1 MHFFFLRPIKIIR
14 GSNEKEANSRTELK
28 NFDFKNDFEDWRNY
42 VYKIKLRLN
51 QVEETSE
58 VPERS
63 FRPLQSVTET
73 PNVDRPMLLTSIS
86 IHPGHQK
93 TQEKDCH
100 GTFTFLHMLIISKNM
115 KFLRYIILKKIQIY
129 ATIYG
134 IKVSN
139 LTQF

>member
-1 MHFFFLRPIKIIR
+1 M
-14 GSNEKEANSRTELK
+14 K
-28 NFDFKNDFEDWRNY
+28 NFDFKNDFKDWRNY
-42 VYKIKLRLN
+42 VYRIKLRLN

-63 FRPLQSVTET
+63 FRPLRSVTET

-115 KFLRYIILKKIQIY
+115 KFLRYIIHKKY
-129 ATIYG
+129 KFTLLFMG
-134 IKVSN
+134 SK
-139 LTQF
+139 

>member
-1 MHFFFLRPIKIIR
+1 
-14 GSNEKEANSRTELK
+14 LK
-28 NFDFKNDFEDWRNY
+28 NFDFENDLKDWRNY

-63 FRPLQSVTET
+63 FRPLRSVTET
-73 PNVDRPMLLTSIS
+73 PRNVDRPMLLTSIS

-115 KFLRYIILKKIQIY
+115 KFLRYIVNKKIQIY
-129 ATIYG
+129 ITIHG
-134 IKVSN
+134 IRN
-139 LTQF
+139 

>member
-1 MHFFFLRPIKIIR
+1 M
-14 GSNEKEANSRTELK
+14 K
-28 NFDFKNDFEDWRNY
+28 NFDFKNDFEDWRNF

-51 QVEETSE
+51 QVEDMSE

-63 FRPLQSVTET
+63 FRPLRSVTET

-115 KFLRYIILKKIQIY
+115 KFLRYIIHKKYKFTLLFTNQ
-129 ATIYG
+129 
-134 IKVSN
+134 
-139 LTQF
+139 